1 MTLREELEERLLT
14 KISAEWPAR
23 TPAAQDLIRYVAK
36 VATDAVEQ
44 ESADLRLLLS
54 AMCRGVVWIP
64 LTGGVS
70 VRLGPE
76 ATWFDCKLDSY
87 GIPVLTQEIVEALKN
102 AK

>member
-1 MTLREELEERLLT
+1 MSKIELLNEERQHWLEQAAEFERRLT
-14 KISAEWPAR
+14 KS
-23 TPAAQDLIRYVAK
+23 
-36 VATDAVEQ
+36 EQ

-76 ATWFDCKLDSY
+76 ATWFDCKLDSS
-87 GIPVLTQEIVEALKN
+87 GIPVLTPEIVEALKA

>member
-1 MTLREELEERLLT
+1 MTLRAELEERALHY
-14 KISAEWPAR
+14 IMGPVG
-23 TPAAQDLIRYVAK
+23 TPVKCRHITFRELADF
-36 VATDAVEQ
+36 VEQ

-76 ATWFDCKLDSY
+76 ATWFDCKLDSS
-87 GIPVLTQEIVEALKN
+87 GIPVLTPEIVEALKN